1 MPGSIPALSAPSNE
15 TDDLAAAG
23 ISPDDPIIQ
32 AVAREPIRCWNIKP
46 KVVEHIEAA
55 HRALLGLGF

>member
-32 AVAREPIRCWNIKP
+32 AVAREPIRCWNIEP
-46 KVVEHIEAA
+46 KVVEQT